1 MMSRI
6 TSLILTLAS
15 LVLSSTVLAQG
26 VDARCPEVLRNVQPC
41 DEART
46 DEYNAAVASGNAAR
60 DSGDLVA
67 ASRAYGEAM
76 RLCPTPHL
84 AYRRAQ
90 IELQLADTA
99 EDTRAALRAAREEL
113 EVAIC
118 LFERDQATAREFSSF
133 APSIVATRDR
143 LSAIEMRLRALEAQ
157 VRAAPTCAAPQTLC
171 SNACVD
177 TRSSVAH
184 CGTCGH
190 ACANGEVCGAGVCR
204 SAVSVTPPSRSH
216 VLGWTLIGGGA
227 ALAGTGAAL
236 VIAQALAPADC
247 STLPSNTPGDTPCA
261 VFAPG
266 ATTTDDLSW
275 RTPVGGV
282 MLGVGVAAAVV
293 GVLDLTGVLRHTPP
307 PSRARAHFTGNGL
320 TLTF

>member
-1 MMSRI
+1 MARI
-6 TSLILTLAS
+6 ISLLLALAS
-15 LVLSSTVLAQG
+15 LVLSSNVLAQS

-46 DEYNAAVASGNAAR
+46 EEYNAAVASGNAAR
-60 DSGDLVA
+60 DSGDLAA

-90 IELQLADTA
+90 IELQRADMA

-118 LFERDQATAREFSSF
+118 LFERDQTTAREFTSF
-133 APSIVATRDR
+133 APNIVPTRDR
-143 LSAIEMRLRALEAQ
+143 LSAIETRLHALEARL
-157 VRAAPTCAAPQTLC
+157 RAAPTCAAPQTQC
-171 SNACVD
+171 GNACVD

-184 CGTCGH
+184 CGACGH
-190 ACANGEVCGAGVCR
+190 ACANGEVCGPGVCR
-204 SAVSVTPPSRSH
+204 SAVSITPPSRSR
-216 VLGWTLIGGGA
+216 VRGWALISGGA

-236 VIAQALAPADC
+236 VIAQALAPANC
-247 STLPSNTPGDTPCA
+247 ATLPNDTPADTPCA
-261 VFAPG
+261 SFAPG
-266 ATTTDDLSW
+266 ATTTDDLAW

-282 MLGVGVAAAVV
+282 MIGVGVAAAVV
-293 GVLDLTGVLRHTPP
+293 GVLDLTGVFRRTPP
-307 PSRARAHFTGNGL
+307 SPRARAHFTGNGL
-320 TLTF
+320 TITF